1 MKTVDE
7 TQGFTSTFTSFAIV
21 TANRIISQ
29 RLSHPVNLMSVELES
44 LETSVR
50 LSETEMDDLLGLA
63 WAVFL

>member
-7 TQGFTSTFTSFAIV
+7 TQGFTSTFTFFAIV
-21 TANRIISQ
+21 MANRIISQ

-50 LSETEMDDLLGLA
+50 LSEAEMDDLLG
-63 WAVFL
+63 